1 MKIPMLV
8 AGGVLAAA
16 ALAAAVRAHGAPH
29 DAALQNVAIRDA
41 APQNVALREQGLA
54 VPRPAAPAR
63 VVVYVAGAVHHAGV
77 YTLGAGARVDAA
89 LRAASGP
96 TADADMLAVNL
107 AEPLQD
113 GEKVLVPPK
122 GASGDPAYA
131 AAAAPAGGYAYTP
144 RRRRGHAAS
153 SSSYGPSASGSR
165 RSSRSHRQHK
175 EPPSAPVDINAADA
189 TALEQLPGIGAGLA
203 ERIVAFREANGAFH
217 TPDDLLDVA
226 GMTDRR
232 YEEIVPYVVVR

>member
-16 ALAAAVRAHGAPH
+16 AVAAAVRAHGAPH
-29 DAALQNVAIRDA
+29 DAALHDA
-41 APQNVALREQGLA
+41 ALHEQTLA
-54 VPRPAAPAR
+54 VETPAAAALRPAAPAR
-63 VVVYVAGAVHHAGV
+63 VVVYVAGAVHRAGV

-122 GASGDPAYA
+122 GASAEPVSA
-131 AAAAPAGGYAYTP
+131 AGAAPADGYAYTP
-144 RRRRGHAAS
+144 RRRRRHAS
-153 SSSYGPSASGSR
+153 SYSGSTSGSK
-165 RSSRSHRQHK
+165 RSSRSHRHHK
-175 EPPSAPVDINAADA
+175 APPSAPVDINAADA
-189 TALEQLPGIGAGLA
+189 AALEQLPGIGAGLA
-203 ERIVAFREANGAFH
+203 ERIVAFRETNGAFH